1 MALSQRAVELMPGR
15 ASHRFNLAT
24 LLTFAGD
31 LDGAEREYGECLRL
45 DPTQWKAHLALS
57 QLRRQTASANHVESL
72 RTLLSTAGGNAEARL
87 YLNLALAKEYEDLGP
102 YPLAFEHLG
111 AGKSSHRDT
120 RGHAFARHQALFDL
134 LVQATHV
141 PRAGALGS
149 GSCRESVGQ

>member
-1 MALSQRAVELMPGR
+1 MPGR

-87 YLNLALAKEYEDLGP
+87 YLNLALAKEYEDLGQIGRAHVELQSLMRIS
-102 YPLAFEHLG
+102 YAVFCL
-111 AGKSSHRDT
+111 KKKINQ
-120 RGHAFARHQALFDL
+120 RH
-134 LVQATHV
+134 TKHMKTNNK
-141 PRAGALGS
+141 
-149 GSCRESVGQ
+149 

>member
-1 MALSQRAVELMPGR
+1 MALSQRAVALMPDR

-72 RTLLSTAGGNAEARL
+72 RTLLSTAGGNAERS
-87 YLNLALAKEYEDLGP
+87 EERR
-102 YPLAFEHLG
+102 
-111 AGKSSHRDT
+111 AGKE
-120 RGHAFARHQALFDL
+120 
-134 LVQATHV
+134 
-141 PRAGALGS
+141 
-149 GSCRESVGQ
+149 CVGTGRSRWSAHT